1 MKAKEKKPFS
11 YKFDAFRNK
20 MSDYLRTRCP
30 LIYKLCIRCKDHEYY
45 ILRRVLSFPIGFL
58 MGYLFFKVIL
68 MRFDFP
74 ENIINVLKYAIISSV
89 TMTYSVS
96 IEMRA
101 ICWLVL
107 PTFSGRTGRSFIIA
121 LLITRLGEGPVDN
134 LFANT
139 EQLFISL
146 SCTFGLS
153 KDHIENNFK
162 LITNP
167 MQEIMNNLVSNS
179 LDSQNLSLEINKTN
193 ERLLNMFSP
202 KNHSNKQKEMNKEK
216 DDKQTTI
223 EPTIEKQMS
232 LCKGVF
238 IQSLKDCKDSHPSDY
253 ASNGW
258 QKT

>member
-1 MKAKEKKPFS
+1 
-11 YKFDAFRNK
+11 
-20 MSDYLRTRCP
+20 
-30 LIYKLCIRCKDHEYY
+30 
-45 ILRRVLSFPIGFL
+45 
-58 MGYLFFKVIL
+58 
-68 MRFDFP
+68 
-74 ENIINVLKYAIISSV
+74 
-89 TMTYSVS
+89 MTYSVS